1 MKYDGILFDLDGTLW
16 NATEAIA
23 ASWRIA
29 LEGEADVDRPP
40 TVQELEGVM
49 GMTAEALM
57 AALFPQL
64 SKERGAELF
73 DKCCQVENDYLRTHG
88 GILYPGVEEMLK
100 RLSQKLPL
108 AVVSNCN
115 AEYIPCFLEAHGLGS
130 YFKDWECIGRTG
142 LQKWENIRLVA
153 QRNGLAAPLY
163 VGDTQ
168 LDREAADKAGIPFL
182 HAAYGFGAVPGARR
196 IESPLELCKLLEN

>member
-40 TVQELEGVM
+40 TVQELETVM

-57 AALFPQL
+57 ATLFPQL

-115 AEYIPCFLEAHGLGS
+115 AEYIPCFLEAHGLGA

-168 LDREAADKAGIPFL
+168 LDREAADRAGVPFL
-182 HAAYGFGAVPGARR
+182 HAAYGFGVVPGARR
-196 IESPLELCKLLEN
+196 IESPLELCKLVEN